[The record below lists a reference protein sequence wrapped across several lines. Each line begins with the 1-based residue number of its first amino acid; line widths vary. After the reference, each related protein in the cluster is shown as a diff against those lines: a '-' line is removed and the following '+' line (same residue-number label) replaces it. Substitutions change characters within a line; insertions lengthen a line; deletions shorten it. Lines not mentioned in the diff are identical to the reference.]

1 MSIPLRLQAQTGR
14 FALVDGIP
22 FKMPVTCEN
31 SPVLMAAFP
40 INAERARA
48 LLPGNEVFPLQ
59 LLGKGLLVI
68 TVIDYLATVI
78 GKYIEFSIGIACTHQ
93 TEPAP
98 DFLPKVLTGQLE
110 IAQFVY
116 DLPVSSEISVKG
128 GKGIWGMPKHQ
139 ANLGFDIG
147 DDTVTVQYEAA
158 GRLAMAVQIRKPQSF
173 PVPLAMTVS
182 GYSQFRGMLFKSYLH
197 FEGHAGVFVRNAQSA
212 RLVIGDHPLLQ
223 PLKDLQI
230 EPEPLL
236 TAFIPAAQ
244 GVLDDH
250 SECWFLTY
258 EQPPT
263 NTPQGM
269 ESVMGL
275 GFGQQWLAPPQIKVD
290 FDLPVSPK

>member
-1 MSIPLRLQAQTGR
+1 MSIPSRLQAQTGR

-22 FKMPVTCEN
+22 FTMPVTCDN

-40 INAERARA
+40 INAERAQA
-48 LLPGNEVFPLQ
+48 MLPGNELFALQ

-98 DFLPKVLTGQLE
+98 EFLPKVLAGQLE

-116 DLPVSSEISVKG
+116 DLPVSSEISEKG

-147 DDTVTVQYEAA
+147 DDTVTVQYEAD
-158 GRLAMAVQIRKPQSF
+158 GHLAMAVQIRKPESF

-197 FEGHAGVFVRNAQSA
+197 FEGRAGMFVRNGQSA
-212 RLVIGDHPLLQ
+212 RLVLGDHRLMQ
-223 PLKDLQI
+223 PLQELQI
-230 EPEPLL
+230 ESEPLL
-236 TAFIPAAQ
+236 TAFIPAAH
-244 GVLDDH
+244 GALDDH
-250 SECWFLTY
+250 LECWFLTY
-258 EQPPT
+258 EKPPAA
-263 NTPQGM
+263 TPQGM
-269 ESVMGL
+269 ESVINLGL
-275 GFGQQWLAPPQIKVD
+275 SQQWLPAPQIKVN
-290 FDLPVSPK
+290 F